1 MEHTNTVD
9 EEIEKY
15 LPLLSD
21 EQKEIL
27 LKQIKAML
35 DKVDYARYRFP
46 VSDIKFD
53 RGEMNGKFYPKPFT
67 FKSK

>member
-27 LKQIKAML
+27 LEHIKGMI
-35 DKVDYARYRFP
+35 DKVDYTRYRFP

-53 RGEMNGKFYPKPFT
+53 RGEINAP
-67 FKSK
+67 

>member
-21 EQKEIL
+21 EQKEIILARIKGL
-27 LKQIKAML
+27 LAKF
-35 DKVDYARYRFP
+35 DYTKYTFP
-46 VSDIKFD
+46 VDDIKFD
-53 RGEMNGKFYPKPFT
+53 RGEINER
-67 FKSK
+67 

>member
-21 EQKEIL
+21 EQKGVL
-27 LKQIKAML
+27 LERIKGML
-35 DKVDYARYRFP
+35 DKVDYARYSFP
-46 VSDIKFD
+46 VRDIKFD
-53 RGEMNGKFYPKPFT
+53 RGWNEWEILSQAIYF
-67 FKSK
+67 

>member
-21 EQKEIL
+21 EQKKIL

-35 DKVDYARYRFP
+35 DKVTMLGIAFLC
-46 VSDIKFD
+46 VILNLIGAK
-53 RGEMNGKFYPKPFT
+53 
-67 FKSK
+67 